1 LLAVGSKL
9 VPLIETAV
17 PALAIDGVKEVIVGK
32 PFELVTVNDVLLVAL
47 EDPTVTLIAP
57 VVAPAGTVVTS
68 CVDVAEVT
76 VAATPL

>member
-1 LLAVGSKL
+1 M
-9 VPLIETAV
+9 IETAV

-47 EDPTVTLIAP
+47 EDPTVTLIVP

-68 CVDVAEVT
+68 
-76 VAATPL
+76 